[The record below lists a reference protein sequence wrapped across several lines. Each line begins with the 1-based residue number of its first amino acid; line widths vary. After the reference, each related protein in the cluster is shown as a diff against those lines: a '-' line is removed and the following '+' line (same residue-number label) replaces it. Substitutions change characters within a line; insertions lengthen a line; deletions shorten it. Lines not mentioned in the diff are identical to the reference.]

1 MRSSEF
7 SGLRLLLVE
16 DDSMVRL
23 LLERIVSTL
32 GAHFKSVETG
42 TLALE
47 LLEHT
52 HYDVVLTDLKMPR
65 VSGLDLVEFARR
77 HCPATAL
84 VVATGFASP
93 EDEARI
99 QQQGAVLLRKP
110 FGAALLESALARA
123 ISIAA
128 AADRKPT

>member
-1 MRSSEF
+1 MCAAL

-23 LLERIVSTL
+23 LLERTASAL
-32 GAHFKSVETG
+32 GAEVESVETG
-42 TLALE
+42 TRALE
-47 LLEHT
+47 LLERT
-52 HYDVVLTDLKMPR
+52 RYDVVLTDLRMPR

-77 HCPATAL
+77 NWPATGL

-99 QQQGAVLLRKP
+99 QQLGAVLLRKP
-110 FGAALLESALARA
+110 FGGSALESALQRA
-123 ISIAA
+123 ISATSEPLMA
-128 AADRKPT
+128 

>member
-1 MRSSEF
+1 MSAAL

-23 LLERIVSTL
+23 LLERAASAL
-32 GAHFKSVETG
+32 GAQVVSVETG

-65 VSGLDLVEFARR
+65 VSGLDLVAFARR
-77 HCPATAL
+77 HCPTTGL

-99 QQQGAVLLRKP
+99 QQHGAVLLRKP
-110 FGAALLESALARA
+110 FGGAALESALKRA
-123 ISIAA
+123 ISIAG
-128 AADRKPT
+128 AADQKLA